1 YIRKYMHE
9 RIPMYYSSM
18 INKEWVRSWFKKM
31 IKKDKNIA
39 LGVIAKGIHDEPL
52 MSAKELEKDL
62 EHFKNKNITIFR
74 LGGLNQEYINII
86 KRFAD

>member
-1 YIRKYMHE
+1 
-9 RIPMYYSSM
+9 M